1 MSFPY
6 TFNKCPVM
14 IIEIITRTKASIETG
29 RLKMVIVLLTIY
41 LVVEIVAGY
50 ITGSLALIADA
61 LHMFADVFG
70 ISLVLVASIYS
81 KKPPTPLHT
90 YGFYRSEILSSLA
103 NCVILLLISIFI
115 IFEAYRRI
123 FEPHNID
130 SSFMLIVAI
139 VGLVVNLFGLRLLK
153 GTHMHT
159 HNIFSESTPEYS
171 NVGKTD
177 ALHIQGARLELISDL
192 LGSIAIIVG
201 AVLIFYTNYYMI
213 DSMIS
218 FGLALFII
226 PRVWYLLQRSVSVL
240 MESSPSSLL
249 YREIKDSIIKIK
261 GVTGVFD
268 LHIWSITSGNI
279 ALSAHIVIFDST
291 KSQEI
296 LQEINSLLEKK
307 FGIYHTTIQIEKY
320 HIVDDRD
327 H

>member
-1 MSFPY
+1 
-6 TFNKCPVM
+6 M
-14 IIEIITRTKASIETG
+14 INEFITSTETSIETG
-29 RLKMVIVLLTIY
+29 RLKIVVVILTIY

-50 ITGSLALIADA
+50 ISGSLALIADA

-70 ISLVLVASIYS
+70 ILLVLVASLFS

-123 FEPHNID
+123 FEPHDIE

-139 VGLVVNLFGLRLLK
+139 IGLIVNLIGLRLLK
-153 GTHMHT
+153 GIHT
-159 HNIFSESTPEYS
+159 HTGHNNLE
-171 NVGKTD
+171 KTD
-177 ALHIQGARLELISDL
+177 ALHIQGAKLELFSDL
-192 LGSIAIIVG
+192 LGSVAIIVG
-201 AVLIFYTNYYMI
+201 AVLIYYTDYYLI
-213 DSMIS
+213 DSIIS

-226 PRVWYLLQRSVSVL
+226 PRVWYLLQRSISIL

-249 YREIKDSIIKIK
+249 YKDIKDSILQIR

-279 ALSAHIVIFDST
+279 ALSAHIVIIDST

-296 LQEINSLLEKK
+296 LREINPLLEKK

-320 HIVDDRD
+320 HTVDDRD

>member
-1 MSFPY
+1 
-6 TFNKCPVM
+6 M
-14 IIEIITRTKASIETG
+14 INEIITRTGTSTETR
-29 RLKMVIVLLTIY
+29 RLKIVIVILTIY
-41 LVVEIVAGY
+41 LAVEIVAGY

-70 ISLVLVASIYS
+70 ISLVLVASIFS

-115 IFEAYRRI
+115 MFEAYQRI
-123 FEPHNID
+123 FEPRDIE

-139 VGLVVNLFGLRLLK
+139 IGLIVNLIGLRLLK
-153 GTHMHT
+153 GTHAHAHADHT
-159 HNIFSESTPEYS
+159 FSASTQEHDKLR
-171 NVGKTD
+171 KTD
-177 ALHIQGARLELISDL
+177 ALHIQGAKLELFSDL

-201 AVLIFYTNYYMI
+201 AVLIYYTDYYLI
-213 DSMIS
+213 DSIIS

-226 PRVWYLLQRSVSVL
+226 PRVWYLLQRSISIL

-249 YREIKDSIIKIK
+249 YKDIKDSILQIR

-279 ALSAHIVIFDST
+279 ALSAHIIIFDST

-307 FGIYHTTIQIEKY
+307 FAIYHTTIQIEKY
-320 HIVDDRD
+320 HTVDDRD

>member
-1 MSFPY
+1 
-6 TFNKCPVM
+6 M
-14 IIEIITRTKASIETG
+14 INEIITRTETSIETR
-29 RLKMVIVLLTIY
+29 RLKIVVVILTIY
-41 LVVEIVAGY
+41 LAVEIVAGY

-70 ISLVLVASIYS
+70 ISLVLVASIFS

-123 FEPHNID
+123 FEPHDIE

-139 VGLVVNLFGLRLLK
+139 IGLIVNLIGLRLLK
-153 GTHMHT
+153 GTHVHT
-159 HNIFSESTPEYS
+159 DHTFSESTSEHS
-171 NVGKTD
+171 NLGKTD
-177 ALHIQGARLELISDL
+177 ALHIQGAKLELFSDL
-192 LGSIAIIVG
+192 LGSVAIIVG
-201 AVLIFYTNYYMI
+201 AVLIYYTDYYLI
-213 DSMIS
+213 DSIIS

-226 PRVWYLLQRSVSVL
+226 PRVWYLLQRSISIL

-249 YREIKDSIIKIK
+249 YKDIKNSILQIR
-261 GVTGVFD
+261 GATGVFD

-296 LQEINSLLEKK
+296 LREINSLLEKK

-320 HIVDDRD
+320 HTVDDRD

>member
-1 MSFPY
+1 MKY
-6 TFNKCPVM
+6 
-14 IIEIITRTKASIETG
+14 EIITRTGTSTETR
-29 RLKMVIVLLTIY
+29 RLKIVIVILTIY
-41 LVVEIVAGY
+41 LAIEIVAGY

-70 ISLVLVASIYS
+70 ISLVLVASIFS

-115 IFEAYRRI
+115 MFEAYQRI
-123 FEPHNID
+123 LEPRDIE

-139 VGLVVNLFGLRLLK
+139 IGLIVNLIGLRLLK
-153 GTHMHT
+153 GTHTHAHADHT
-159 HNIFSESTPEYS
+159 FSASTQEHDKL
-171 NVGKTD
+171 GKTD
-177 ALHIQGARLELISDL
+177 ALHIQGAKLELFSDL

-201 AVLIFYTNYYMI
+201 AVLIYYTDYYLI
-213 DSMIS
+213 DSIIS

-226 PRVWYLLQRSVSVL
+226 PRVWYLLQRSISIL

-249 YREIKDSIIKIK
+249 YKDIKDSILQIR
-261 GVTGVFD
+261 GVTGMFD

-296 LQEINSLLEKK
+296 LREIYSLLEKK

-320 HIVDDRD
+320 HTVDDRD

>member
-1 MSFPY
+1 MKY
-6 TFNKCPVM
+6 
-14 IIEIITRTKASIETG
+14 EIITRTGTSTETR
-29 RLKMVIVLLTIY
+29 RLKIVIVILTIY
-41 LVVEIVAGY
+41 LAIEIVAGY

-70 ISLVLVASIYS
+70 ISLVLVASIFS

-115 IFEAYRRI
+115 MFEAYQRI
-123 FEPHNID
+123 LEPRDIE

-139 VGLVVNLFGLRLLK
+139 IGLIVNLIGLRLLK
-153 GTHMHT
+153 GTHTHAHADHT
-159 HNIFSESTPEYS
+159 FSASTQEHDKL
-171 NVGKTD
+171 GKTD
-177 ALHIQGARLELISDL
+177 ALHIQGAKLELFSDL

-201 AVLIFYTNYYMI
+201 AVLIYYTDYYLI
-213 DSMIS
+213 DSIIS

-226 PRVWYLLQRSVSVL
+226 PRVWYLLQRSISIL

-249 YREIKDSIIKIK
+249 YKDIKDSILQIR
-261 GVTGVFD
+261 GVTGMFD

-307 FGIYHTTIQIEKY
+307 FGIFHTTIQIEKY
-320 HIVDDRD
+320 HTVDDRD

>member
-1 MSFPY
+1 
-6 TFNKCPVM
+6 
-14 IIEIITRTKASIETG
+14 
-29 RLKMVIVLLTIY
+29 MVVVILTIY
-41 LVVEIVAGY
+41 LAIEIVAGY

-70 ISLVLVASIYS
+70 ISLVLVASMFS

-123 FEPHNID
+123 FEPHIID

-139 VGLVVNLFGLRLLK
+139 VGLVVNLFGLGLLK
-153 GTHMHT
+153 GTHTPT
-159 HNIFSESTPEYS
+159 HSMFSESTPEHS
-171 NVGKTD
+171 NLGKTD

-201 AVLIFYTNYYMI
+201 AVLIFYTNYYLI

-226 PRVWYLLQRSVSVL
+226 PRVWYLLQRSVSIL

-249 YREIKDSIIKIK
+249 YREIKDSILKIK

-307 FGIYHTTIQIEKY
+307 FEIHHTTIQIEKY
-320 HIVDDRD
+320 HTVDDRD